1 MSFDIKNLE
10 AKLCIT
16 KAVLFLLDN
25 KVLYQIPFNK
35 TKNST
40 INYIYSGELIKIL
53 DKKHLFI
60 VQRCQVFSFEGPIGR
75 CLVEY
80 NSCDHTAI

>member
-25 KVLYQIPFNK
+25 KVLYQIPLTKLKIQQSITFILVSSSK
-35 TKNST
+35 YLTKNT
-40 INYIYSGELIKIL
+40 YL
-53 DKKHLFI
+53 
-60 VQRCQVFSFEGPIGR
+60 
-75 CLVEY
+75 
-80 NSCDHTAI
+80 